1 VTAVARRQGTATD
14 HAVVSADLVR
24 RIEDGEFTAGMWLPS
39 EQALAEEYATTRS
52 RVRTA
57 LAGLARRG
65 VVASR
70 PNAGWVVL
78 SPDQTQPL
86 AEMRS
91 FAQWAAQHGREH
103 GGQIVERCRRPVDAD
118 HARILGLRLQDPV
131 LQVVRV
137 RTLDGRVVMVER
149 STWAPWA
156 TPIVDAMPDD
166 VVSTTEVLAE
176 YGIDV
181 LVGEHRLEAVGAS
194 SRDAELLGVRRS
206 SPLLQIGHSTFTRE
220 GRIVEV
226 GVDRYVTGVIA
237 FVVGSGGAVPSA
249 T

>member
-1 VTAVARRQGTATD
+1 VAAVASSPGTATD
-14 HAVVSADLVR
+14 HEVVAADLVQ
-24 RIEDGEFTAGMWLPS
+24 RIDAGEFTAGMRLPS

-65 VVASR
+65 ALASR
-70 PNAGWVVL
+70 PNSGWVVL

-103 GGQIVERCRRPVDAD
+103 GGRIVERSRQPVDAER
-118 HARILGLRLQDPV
+118 ARILGLRLEESV
-131 LQVVRV
+131 LEVVRV

-149 STWAPWA
+149 STWAPWV

-166 VVSTTEVLAE
+166 VVSTTQVLAE
-176 YGIDV
+176 HGIEV

-194 SRDAELLGVRRS
+194 SRDAALLGVRRS
-206 SPLLQIGHSTFTRE
+206 SPLLQIGHSTLTRE
-220 GRIVEV
+220 GRVVEV

-237 FVVGSGGAVPSA
+237 FVVGAGGAVPSA
-249 T
+249 P